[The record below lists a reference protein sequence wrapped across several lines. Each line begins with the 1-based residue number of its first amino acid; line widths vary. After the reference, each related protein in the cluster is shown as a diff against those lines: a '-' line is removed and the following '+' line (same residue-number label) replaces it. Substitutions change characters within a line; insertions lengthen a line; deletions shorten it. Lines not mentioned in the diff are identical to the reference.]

1 MGGLEGRGNPS
12 LRLHD
17 ASSRPFS
24 RNALCLPA
32 MTRDDEAV
40 TRRPDEIHSQAMQ
53 PLETLPVFFDLSK
66 RRAVVVG
73 GSEASAWKADLAG
86 ATGAAVD
93 VYASEPCARLR
104 EIAAARGNVTL
115 HERRWTPQDFS
126 GAAMIFGAV
135 WDDGEAEDI
144 RKEATAA
151 GVLLNLADRP
161 SISDFIMG
169 AIVNRSPLVI
179 GVSTG
184 GASPVF
190 AQAVRGRIETMAPAT
205 FAAWAKA
212 AKAWRPQ
219 ILASGL
225 DFLGRRDFWR
235 RFTRLAFANIE
246 RAPQETDRD
255 TLLDETRSA
264 EDAPSRG
271 RVTLVGAG
279 PGDPELLTLK
289 GLRVLAGADVVLF
302 DDLVP
307 PALLDLARREAQRI
321 NVGKRGYAP
330 STRQEDITAL
340 LVQLAREGKNIV
352 RLKGGD
358 PMIFGRANE
367 EIAAL
372 REAGFSVD
380 IVPGVTA
387 ACAGA
392 AAIGAS
398 LTSRE
403 TARRL
408 QFITAH
414 TKDGLFPEDFDWGA
428 LADSRATTAVYMG
441 NRTLPELSRRLIAE
455 GMAPQTPAILIER
468 ASTPQERIIRGT
480 IAGLPALV
488 AGETIEG
495 PVMLLIGAALA
506 G

>member
-1 MGGLEGRGNPS
+1 MTNAPS
-12 LRLHD
+12 H
-17 ASSRPFS
+17 
-24 RNALCLPA
+24 
-32 MTRDDEAV
+32 
-40 TRRPDEIHSQAMQ
+40 RRPDAVDSDAMA
-53 PLETLPVFFDLSK
+53 PLETLPVFFDLSQ
-66 RRAVVVG
+66 RRVAVVG
-73 GSEASAWKADLAG
+73 GTEGAAWKADLVG

-93 VYASEPCARLR
+93 VYAAEPCPRLR
-104 EIAAARGNVTL
+104 EIVAARANVTL
-115 HERRWTPQDFS
+115 HERAWRAEDFP
-126 GAAMIFGAV
+126 GAAMIFGQTF
-135 WDDGEAEDI
+135 DDAEAQAL
-144 RKEATAA
+144 RAA
-151 GVLLNLADRP
+151 ASAANVLLNLADRP
-161 SISDFIMG
+161 TISDFIMG

-190 AQAVRGRIETMAPAT
+190 AQAVRGRIETMTPAT
-205 FAAWAKA
+205 FTAWAKA
-212 AKAWRPQ
+212 ARAWRPQ

-235 RFTRLAFANIE
+235 RFTRLAFAHID

-255 TLLDETRSA
+255 ALLAAVRATG
-264 EDAPSRG
+264 DAPARG

-307 PALLDLARREAQRI
+307 AALLDLARREAQRI

-340 LVQLAREGKNIV
+340 LVSLAREGKNVV

-372 REAGFSVD
+372 REAGFSVEV
-380 IVPGVTA
+380 VPGVTA

-392 AAIGAS
+392 AALGAS

-403 TARRL
+403 TARRV

-414 TKDGLFPEDFDWGA
+414 TKDGVFPEDFEWRA
-428 LADSRATTAVYMG
+428 LADRRATTAVYMG
-441 NRTLPELSRRLIAE
+441 NRTLPELSRRVVAE
-455 GMAPQTPAILIER
+455 GLPAETPAALIER

-480 IAGLPALV
+480 IGDLPAKV
-488 AGETIEG
+488 AQETIEG
-495 PVMLLIGAALA
+495 PVMLLIGTAL
-506 G
+506 GESG